1 MANAVQNPYD
11 MDSTTF
17 DAEKYLEKLLKV
29 PIILQ
34 FLTVPALFSH

>member
-29 PIILQ
+29 SISQFII
-34 FLTVPALFSH
+34 VPAMFSH